1 MELDIYYNL
10 DYCKL
15 YEKKNEKIEKFVYES
30 EIGKI
35 LNIFLKR
42 KIEILLDK
50 EYYDIT
56 TPYGYGGPVILN
68 LNDESK
74 KEVLIQGYYEAF
86 SKYCKENDIV
96 SEFIRFHPIYQ
107 NALDFAKVYN
117 ADFLRKTI
125 GTNLKDYIDPVNSE
139 FSKSAKRE
147 IKNAKKNNLV
157 LEIIENPKNLDNFKK
172 VYFETMKRNLADSFY
187 YFDNSYFD
195 NVIKFLSK
203 DILLVQILEN
213 NEILASELY
222 FKAGKI
228 LHAHLL
234 GVSQR
239 GLELNIGSLIEATA
253 AEYGKNKG
261 YIYIHH
267 GGGRSNDPEDGLFK
281 YKKKFGKNT
290 EFNFYIGK
298 KIWNKE
304 IYDKLVDKKE
314 ITDEDKKSNYFPL
327 YRIKG

>member
-1 MELDIYYNL
+1 MELDIYYNI

-15 YEKKNEKIEKFVYES
+15 YEKKNEKIEKFIYEN

-42 KIEILLDK
+42 KIEISLDK

-56 TPYGYGGPVILN
+56 TPYGYGGPIILDLKDKN
-68 LNDESK
+68 K
-74 KEVLIQGYYEAF
+74 KDILIQEYYEAF
-86 SKYCKENDIV
+86 SKYCEKNNIV

-107 NALDFAKVYN
+107 NALDFIKIYDIN
-117 ADFLRKTI
+117 FSRKTI
-125 GTNLKDYIDPVNSE
+125 GTNLKDYIDPVSSE

-147 IKNAKKNNLV
+147 IKNAQKNNLSV
-157 LEIIENPKNLDNFKK
+157 MIIEKPENLNDFKK
-172 VYFETMKRNLADSFY
+172 VYFETMARNSADSFY
-187 YFDNSYFD
+187 YFDEYYF
-195 NVIKFLSK
+195 NNLIKFLTNS
-203 DILLVQILEN
+203 ILLIQILEN
-213 NEILASELY
+213 EEILASELY
-222 FKAGKI
+222 FKNGQI

-253 AEYGKNKG
+253 AQYGKERS
-261 YIYIHH
+261 YYYIHH
-267 GGGRSNDPEDGLFK
+267 GGGRSSDPEDGLFK

-290 EFNFYIGK
+290 EFDFYIGK

-304 IYDKLVDKKE
+304 IYDTLVNKKE
-314 ITDEDKKSNYFPL
+314 ITVEEKNSNYFPL
-327 YRIKG
+327 YRIRD